1 MDHPN
6 ISEKNKK
13 QKTKR
18 KERKPKKEKFVM
30 SISHDWPLQR
40 ASALIRH
47 HYYLRGGGGGGERK
61 RQKVEGQNGLIQG
74 KRGGECFGR
83 PK

>member
-40 ASALIRH
+40 SSALIRH
-47 HYYLRGGGGGGERK
+47 HYYLRGGGGKKKTEGGRAK
-61 RQKVEGQNGLIQG
+61 WPDSGK
-74 KRGGECFGR
+74 KRGGVLWT
-83 PK
+83 PKMS